1 MSEVVM
7 RRDENAEMLRILV
20 DGELVFE
27 GNFWDFSLDQTLP
40 SVLEAAGATIVEE
53 DYDYE

>member
-1 MSEVVM
+1 MSEVTI
-7 RRDENAEMLRILV
+7 RRDDNSEMMEIWV
-20 DGELVFE
+20 NGERVFE

-40 SVLEAAGATIVEE
+40 SVLEAAGVDVVEE